1 MLSNICSAQ
10 SWSWKK
16 QFGKKEMVRECDERK
31 KGEGIEETVWRDEY
45 VSLPARQ
52 TQVNSTEMNGGR
64 VCMYVVD

>member
-1 MLSNICSAQ
+1 
-10 SWSWKK
+10 
-16 QFGKKEMVRECDERK
+16 MVRECDERK
-31 KGEGIEETVWRDEY
+31 EGEGIEETVWRDEY

>member
-31 KGEGIEETVWRDEY
+31 KGEGIEETIYGEMSM
-45 VSLPARQ
+45 SLSQPDRLKS
-52 TQVNSTEMNGGR
+52 TQLKLN
-64 VCMYVVD
+64 